1 MIEVRLTQ
9 ILYAARD
16 THLYSFRLPDG
27 GVLPAVAPGAHID
40 VHLPNGLV
48 RQYSLIHP
56 TARPESYTIGVK
68 RDENGGG
75 GSRFIHDSLRVGT
88 RLLISAPRNN
98 FPLHEEA
105 SHTVLVAGGIGIT
118 PIWAMVERLV
128 QLDRS
133 WELHYSCRTRDDA
146 ALLEALETYAN
157 AHFHFDAE
165 NEGRFLDL
173 DAIIRRA
180 PAETHFYCCGPKPML
195 TAFEALTGGLGLP
208 ADTVHVEYFTPKE
221 EVDKE
226 GGFTVELARSGRE
239 FVIPHGKTILET
251 LRAAGMDL
259 PASCERGICGTCE
272 TRVVSGEPDHRDS
285 ILTAT
290 ERAAN
295 ETMMICCSGCKGNR
309 LVLDL

>member
-1 MIEVRLTQ
+1 
-9 ILYAARD
+9 
-16 THLYSFRLPDG
+16 
-27 GVLPAVAPGAHID
+27 
-40 VHLPNGLV
+40 
-48 RQYSLIHP
+48 
-56 TARPESYTIGVK
+56 
-68 RDENGGG
+68 
-75 GSRFIHDSLRVGT
+75 
-88 RLLISAPRNN
+88 
-98 FPLHEEA
+98 
-105 SHTVLVAGGIGIT
+105 
-118 PIWAMVERLV
+118 
-128 QLDRS
+128 
-133 WELHYSCRTRDDA
+133 
-146 ALLEALETYAN
+146 
-157 AHFHFDAE
+157 
-165 NEGRFLDL
+165 
-173 DAIIRRA
+173 
-180 PAETHFYCCGPKPML
+180 ML